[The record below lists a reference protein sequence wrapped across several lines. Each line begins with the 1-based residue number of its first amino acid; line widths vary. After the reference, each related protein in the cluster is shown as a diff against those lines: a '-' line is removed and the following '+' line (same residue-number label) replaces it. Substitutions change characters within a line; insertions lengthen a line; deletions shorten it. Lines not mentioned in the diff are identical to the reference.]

1 MLYAK
6 RNSEY
11 VILQNNLES
20 NLYRSCLSN
29 SKKTFPDCK
38 ERLLLTISA
47 SVTDHHCLI
56 RNPVRDRWLRIKAH
70 SSYYSL
76 DNTHCEWGNTIYLS
90 HWLIRAE
97 ICSRL
102 SRSEKYNFKKCR
114 HFQCASK
121 ERMLLRN
128 NLRPMPI
135 FSFKYSFNPIR
146 LCGNVRHKTN

>member
-1 MLYAK
+1 MQQMLYAK

-11 VILQNNLES
+11 VILENNLES

-29 SKKTFPDCK
+29 STKTFPDCK

-76 DNTHCEWGNTIYLS
+76 DNTYCESGNTIYWS

-97 ICSRL
+97 ICSHL
-102 SRSEKYNFKKCR
+102 SRSERYNFKKCR
-114 HFQCASK
+114 CLAISSV
-121 ERMLLRN
+121 LRKN
-128 NLRPMPI
+128 VCYLETTSGPCQFFLSN
-135 FSFKYSFNPIR
+135 IR
-146 LCGNVRHKTN
+146 LIQ